1 VISKLNNIKPLKFL
15 WVLMALLLLNCS
27 VDTTGLFVDAIET
40 KQIAVNDQESIIEIL
55 VEQFLG
61 FDNLIP
67 ENFDD
72 DMDQKA
78 SLKKAKVIDIFVL
91 PNFSLPNNIAAQ
103 IETKV
108 EVVSGDDQ
116 CDKFHFKI
124 PSPPPEA

>member
-1 VISKLNNIKPLKFL
+1 MISKLNNIKPLKFF
-15 WVLMALLLLNCS
+15 WILMALLLLNCS
-27 VDTTGLFVDAIET
+27 VDTTGLFADAIET
-40 KQIAVNDQESIIEIL
+40 KQLVFNDQESIIEIV

-78 SLKKAKVIDIFVL
+78 NLKKAKVIDIFII
-91 PNFSLPNNIAAQ
+91 PNFSLANDFIASEIKK
-103 IETKV
+103 IEIST
-108 EVVSGDDQ
+108 GYNQ
-116 CDKFHFKI
+116 WDKFHFKI

>member
-1 VISKLNNIKPLKFL
+1 
-15 WVLMALLLLNCS
+15 MALLLLNCS

>member
-1 VISKLNNIKPLKFL
+1 
-15 WVLMALLLLNCS
+15 MALLLLNCS
-27 VDTTGLFVDAIET
+27 VDTTGLFADAIEKT
-40 KQIAVNDQESIIEIL
+40 QIAVNDQESIIEIV

-78 SLKKAKVIDIFVL
+78 NLKKAKVIDIFII
-91 PNFSLPNNIAAQ
+91 PNFSLPDNIAAQ
-103 IETKV
+103 IESKI
-108 EVVSGDDQ
+108 EVVSGDNQ
-116 CDKFHFKI
+116 LDKFHFKI

>member
-1 VISKLNNIKPLKFL
+1 MISKLNNIKPLKFL
-15 WVLMALLLLNCS
+15 WILMALLLLNCS
-27 VDTTGLFVDAIET
+27 VDTTGLFADAIEKT
-40 KQIAVNDQESIIEIL
+40 QIVVNDQESIIEIV

-78 SLKKAKVIDIFVL
+78 NLKKAKVIDIFII
-91 PNFSLPNNIAAQ
+91 PNFSLANDFIASEIKK
-103 IETKV
+103 IEIST
-108 EVVSGDDQ
+108 GYNQ
-116 CDKFHFKI
+116 WDKFHFKI

>member
-1 VISKLNNIKPLKFL
+1 
-15 WVLMALLLLNCS
+15 MALLLLNCS
-27 VDTTGLFVDAIET
+27 VDTTGLFADAIEKT
-40 KQIAVNDQESIIEIL
+40 QIAVNDQESIIEIV

-91 PNFSLPNNIAAQ
+91 PNFSLANDFIASEIKK
-103 IETKV
+103 IEIST
-108 EVVSGDDQ
+108 GYNQ
-116 CDKFHFKI
+116 WDKFHFKI